1 MCGGRQFRL
10 PAPKSHASARQSSQE
25 CRQLA
30 LEWFRVKRH
39 SDESRNNTM
48 MLRYFKDCWRSAGK
62 KGYTRDA

>member
-1 MCGGRQFRL
+1 MEGANSGYPSRNPTPLHGNLLRN
-10 PAPKSHASARQSSQE
+10 AAI
-25 CRQLA
+25 LA